1 MLCTTA
7 DTFAQEFH
15 SLSRSSPSMRTESER
30 KLTEASVAHM
40 MFLRSHTLW
49 LLSSLQRPLLREV
62 LACVDSKVQALTLK
76 AHARLDRQQP
86 PKGAPLQHSIPGA
99 RHGLAA
105 SSAAGSG
112 DGASG
117 RLPSGRLRK
126 KTSSADKERS
136 PAHQTEPPTKTPR
149 HTATR
154 SSLEEMYARHSCH
167 SSGSHAHGDSESSPE
182 LAIQKLAALLPQMT
196 PRVNEAD
203 GQVAKLQE
211 ELREATLRAD
221 RAEQRAT
228 AAEGQVTTLQTQ
240 LDAALLEQSALRSQL
255 GSAAASAGSV
265 APSDA
270 ASALSSIK
278 SAEVVRLEETIY
290 FLKEQNSAL
299 LLLISGKYQEMS
311 TKLEQLAKPPAETTS
326 RT

>member
-1 MLCTTA
+1 
-7 DTFAQEFH
+7 
-15 SLSRSSPSMRTESER
+15 
-30 KLTEASVAHM
+30 
-40 MFLRSHTLW
+40 
-49 LLSSLQRPLLREV
+49 
-62 LACVDSKVQALTLK
+62 
-76 AHARLDRQQP
+76 
-86 PKGAPLQHSIPGA
+86 
-99 RHGLAA
+99 
-105 SSAAGSG
+105 
-112 DGASG
+112 
-117 RLPSGRLRK
+117 
-126 KTSSADKERS
+126 
-136 PAHQTEPPTKTPR
+136 
-149 HTATR
+149 
-154 SSLEEMYARHSCH
+154 
-167 SSGSHAHGDSESSPE
+167 